1 MRDNGLQAASWVL
14 LADLDPR
21 VADAALEALRRA
33 GVAAYTNPHPG
44 IRRPYLDVLPNPAPT
59 DQLYVDAAARQR
71 AREVLVG
78 LQQSTGGPDMGDPG
92 SEGGPVN
99 PGGRHDP
106 DPAEV
111 DAEFARIIAGLDVGN
126 PGRDG
131 VATTPWPPAPADPP
145 TASGWEIV
153 GSARHDA
160 PEDPPPSASLEEEH
174 FVPPPP
180 PPVPRGDALSRFAW
194 LGLLGAPV
202 VAFVCIMFGWTLQ
215 GWQALLLA
223 GAFVGGFA
231 ILVIRMGNRDVD
243 DDPQGGAVV

>member
-44 IRRPYLDVLPNPAPT
+44 IRKPYLDVSPNPQPT
-59 DQLYVDAAARQR
+59 DRLYVDAAARER
-71 AREVLVG
+71 AHQVLAG
-78 LQQSTGGPDMGDPG
+78 LQEGTDPG
-92 SEGGPVN
+92 SEGL
-99 PGGRHDP
+99 
-106 DPAEV
+106 DPADI
-111 DAEFARIIAGLDVGN
+111 DAEFARIVAELDSEGTS
-126 PGRDG
+126 GADG
-131 VATTPWPPAPADPP
+131 VARTPWPSTPAAP
-145 TASGWEIV
+145 TATTGWEIV
-153 GSARHDA
+153 GSARNDLPEA
-160 PEDPPPSASLEEEH
+160 PAPSASLEDEH

-194 LGLLGAPV
+194 LGLLGAPLV
-202 VAFVCIMFGWTLQ
+202 GLVCVLFGWTLE

-223 GAFVGGFA
+223 GAFVAGFVT
-231 ILVIRMGNRDVD
+231 LVVRMGNGDVD